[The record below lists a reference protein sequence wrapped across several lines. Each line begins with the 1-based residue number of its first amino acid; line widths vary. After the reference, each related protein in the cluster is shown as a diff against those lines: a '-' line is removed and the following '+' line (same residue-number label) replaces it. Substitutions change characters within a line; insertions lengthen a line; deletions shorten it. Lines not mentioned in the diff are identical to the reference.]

1 VPIEIFVR
9 NKWEIMN
16 SETSHTDGS
25 SQQFSGQQVFLF
37 VGLAVL
43 AVALVTAW
51 WVNQYLYAATFEP
64 TQLTKSEQRSLD
76 SKMAQLRQVAES
88 GSSSSKPKVSSPDG
102 PIEPEPY
109 SEEGASR
116 EIQLTEREVNS
127 LIAKDVEMAK
137 HVAVDLADNLVSVK
151 LVVPVTEEMPIVG
164 GKTLKMNF
172 GVELSYAN
180 GKPVVAMQGIS
191 LGGVPLP
198 SAWWGD
204 IKHINLV
211 EEFGGPGGFWDQFAK
226 GVQDLKIQ
234 DGQLRITLKE

>member
-1 VPIEIFVR
+1 
-9 NKWEIMN
+9 
-16 SETSHTDGS
+16 
-25 SQQFSGQQVFLF
+25 
-37 VGLAVL
+37 
-43 AVALVTAW
+43 
-51 WVNQYLYAATFEP
+51 
-64 TQLTKSEQRSLD
+64 
-76 SKMAQLRQVAES
+76 
-88 GSSSSKPKVSSPDG
+88 
-102 PIEPEPY
+102 
-109 SEEGASR
+109 
-116 EIQLTEREVNS
+116 LTEREVNS
-127 LIAKDVEMAK
+127 LIAKDAEMAK
-137 HVAVDLADNLVSVK
+137 HVAVDLADNLVSVQ

-164 GKTLKMNF
+164 GKTLKLNF

-234 DGQLRITLKE
+234 DGRLRIILKE

>member
-1 VPIEIFVR
+1 MNPEISQR
-9 NKWEIMN
+9 EN
-16 SETSHTDGS
+16 SPHYFNGK
-25 SQQFSGQQVFLF
+25 QVVLF

-43 AVALVTAW
+43 ATALVTAW
-51 WVNQYLYAATFEP
+51 WVNQYLYAASFEP
-64 TQLTKSEQRSLD
+64 TQLTESEQRSLD

-88 GSSSSKPKVSSPDG
+88 GSPSSRPKVFFPDG
-102 PIEPEPY
+102 PLEPEPY

-127 LIAKDVEMAK
+127 LIAKDAEMAK

-151 LVVPVTEEMPIVG
+151 LVVPVTEEMPLVG
-164 GKTLKMNF
+164 GKTLKLNF

-204 IKHINLV
+204 IKQINLV
-211 EEFGGPGGFWDQFAK
+211 EEFGSPGGFWDQFAK